1 MKWLK
6 NVLIISLLAC
16 LISTSFAEED
26 TLKIRVNNEYIRT
39 DVAPFITN
47 GTTYVPIRFIS
58 EGLNITNIS
67 WNNDSKSV
75 TIKKDSDTLRILI
88 NKNYAYKN
96 GTLIS
101 VPSPALIINGRTFVP
116 LRFVSE
122 NLNANVEW
130 QESTNTVLITTRSQ
144 TSNGSNSQSKPNS
157 SNGTTSSGSIN
168 SPSKPNSSSSST
180 SNSTLYT
187 NYDDAIYW
195 LSRIIEAE
203 ASGEPLKGK
212 VAVGEVILNRVRSDE
227 FPDTIWSVIFDTK
240 FGIQF
245 EPVANGSIYNT
256 PSADSIKAAK
266 IALEGSNY
274 IGKCLYFM
282 NPAIAQ
288 SNWISKNRVH
298 YTTIGNHEFYL

>member
-1 MKWLK
+1 MKWLR
-6 NVLIISLLAC
+6 NLLTISLLAC
-16 LISTSFAEED
+16 LINTSFAEGD
-26 TLKIRVNNEYIRT
+26 TLKIRVNNEYIKT

-58 EGLNITNIS
+58 EGLNVENIS

-75 TIKKDSDTLRILI
+75 TLKKDSDTLRILI

-101 VPSPALIINGRTFVP
+101 IPSPALITNGRTFVP

-130 QESTNTVLITTRSQ
+130 QESTNTVLIATKDQ
-144 TSNGSNSQSKPNS
+144 TSNGSQNNPNSSNGAASSGSTASTSKPNS
-157 SNGTTSSGSIN
+157 SN
-168 SPSKPNSSSSST
+168 SST
-180 SNSTLYT
+180 SNSNLYT
-187 NYDDAIYW
+187 NYDEAIYW

-212 VAVGEVILNRVRSDE
+212 IAVGEVILNRVRSDE
-227 FPDTIWSVIFDTK
+227 FPNTIWSVIFDTK

-266 IALEGSNY
+266 TALEGSNY
-274 IGKCLYFM
+274 VGKCLYFM
-282 NPAIAQ
+282 NPTIAQ

-298 YTTIGNHEFYL
+298 YSTIGNHEFYL

>member
-16 LISTSFAEED
+16 LISTSFAEGD

-101 VPSPALIINGRTFVP
+101 VPSPALIINDRTFVP

-157 SNGTTSSGSIN
+157 SNGATSSGSIT

-180 SNSTLYT
+180 PNSTLYT

-227 FPDTIWSVIFDTK
+227 FPNTIWSVIFDTK